1 MPFTVQE
8 LDNIAAAALDFH
20 IKGKPHLQTIQE
32 KPLLDALLK
41 RKKKF
46 PGGKGNITF
55 RVKGDY
61 TSAIEGYTHND
72 TVGYANPANMKQV
85 FYPWKELHL
94 GIEVTH
100 TELKQD
106 GISVVDSATGK
117 STSEH
122 SEREMTA
129 LAGILEDKLE
139 DMSEGWARG
148 FNEMLHKDGTQ
159 DAKVFGGLQ
168 LFVADDPTTGTLG
181 GISRVSNTWWRN
193 RAKVGAN
200 KITHSTSLQT
210 LTKTLRS
217 EVRQLRRYGGRPSL
231 LICGSGFLEKLEAEI
246 HEKGVYTET
255 GFVKNGT
262 NDIGMADIAMRGV
275 GTFVYDPTLDDL
287 SRSNFCYALDVRHIH
302 PMVMDGEDMKQHNPA
317 RPHDQYVLYRAL
329 TWTGGMVAKQL
340 NSSAVW
346 EAA

>member
-20 IKGKPHLQTIQE
+20 VKGKPHLQNIQE
-32 KPLLDALLK
+32 KPLLDAWM
-41 RKKKF
+41 RKTKTF

-94 GIEVTH
+94 GVTMSL
-100 TELKQD
+100 TELKVD
-106 GISVVDSATGK
+106 GISVVDSANGK

-122 SEREMTA
+122 SDAEATR
-129 LAGILEDKLE
+129 LAGILEDKLQ

-148 FNEMLHKDGTQ
+148 MDEILHRDGTQ
-159 DAKVFGGLQ
+159 DSKVFGGLQ
-168 LFVADDPTTGTLG
+168 LFIADDPTTGTLG
-181 GISRVSNTWWRN
+181 GISRASNTWWRN
-193 RAKVGAN
+193 RSKVGAN

-217 EVRQLRRYGGRPSL
+217 EARQLRRYGGRPNL
-231 LICGSGFLEKLEAEI
+231 VIAGSGFIEKLEDEI
-246 HEKGVYTET
+246 HEKGTYTQE
-255 GFVKNGT
+255 GFVNRGK
-262 NDIGMADIAMRGV
+262 NDIGMADISMRGV
-275 GTFVYDPTLDDL
+275 GDFIYDPSLDDL
-287 SRSNFCYALDVRHIH
+287 SRSNFCYILDSRHIY

-317 RPHDQYVLYRAL
+317 RPYDQYVLYRAL

-340 NSSAVW
+340 NSSGVY